1 MNLKITSI
9 DKRFFSIEENLDFY
23 EQIIIDY
30 IKKNDFKIILENL
43 QFFFD
48 WCFFVVSCRSL
59 NTNQ

>member
-30 IKKNDFKIILENL
+30 IKKNDFKIILEKL

-48 WCFFVVSCRSL
+48 WCFFVVSC
-59 NTNQ
+59 

>member
-30 IKKNDFKIILENL
+30 IKKNDFKIILKKL
-43 QFFFD
+43 
-48 WCFFVVSCRSL
+48 
-59 NTNQ
+59 